1 MKRLLLITV
10 LSVLS
15 FSAFAQTTK
24 VGTIDADFILTQL
37 PEMVEVNEGLKE
49 YNAQLQKDLE
59 ETAGKYETL
68 VKDYQTNSA
77 TFTEDQKKEKETAI
91 IALENDLKSF
101 RQKATV
107 MMQMKRNEL
116 TKPLYEKINT
126 AMMQVIQEENYTHV
140 LHAAGNNIAFAA
152 EAFDITNKVMA
163 KIGITPKQ

>member
-163 KIGITPKQ
+163 KMGITPKQ